1 MSEKGKNI
9 DWELA
14 ARVLNGEGDE
24 IDRGLLEQWLKADKT
39 NAEEWGRIKDSW
51 QKGGDV
57 LFLNQIDTD
66 AAWDKV
72 QHFTSGDSLAGKH
85 HSRFRIGNV
94 LAVAASFV
102 LVLGLSWFFLINQ
115 SPGKSSLIVSNTSR
129 EEMVLSDGSR
139 VTLNNSSK
147 FSCEQPFSSDE
158 RVMELNGEGY
168 FDVEGDQ
175 EWPFIIHTGD
185 VTIRVTGTSFN
196 VRAYPNLDITEVAV
210 LEGRVEVFPP
220 SRDDDMVALTQGQT
234 AYFDRKSRMLSVH
247 ESTNPNVL
255 SWITQQIRFEETSLK
270 NVTETLERVYGV
282 DVQLSDDVLGQQKLT
297 ARFSDNSLDFVLE
310 VVCTTFNLK
319 TQREGET
326 IFLTSA
332 EGDRSVEY

>member
-1 MSEKGKNI
+1 MSETGKNI

-24 IDRGLLEQWLKADKT
+24 IDRGLLEQWLKSDKA
-39 NAEEWGRIKDSW
+39 NAEEWGRINDSW
-51 QKGGDV
+51 KKGDDF

-66 AAWDKV
+66 AAWDNV
-72 QHFTSGDSLAGKH
+72 HRYTSGDSFAGKPQ
-85 HSRFRIGNV
+85 SRFSLRNV
-94 LAVAASFV
+94 LAVAASVV

-115 SPGKSSLIVSNTSR
+115 SVGKSSLIVSNTSR

-139 VTLNNSSK
+139 ITLNDRSK

-158 RVMELNGEGY
+158 RVVQLNGEGY
-168 FDVEGDQ
+168 FDVQGNL

-196 VRAYPNLDITEVAV
+196 VRAYPNLDITEIAV
-210 LEGRVEVFPP
+210 LEGRVEVIPP
-220 SRDDDMVALTQGQT
+220 SMEDMVILTQGQT
-234 AYFDRKSRMLSVH
+234 AYFDKKSRMLSVH
-247 ESTNPNVL
+247 ESTDPNIL
-255 SWITQQIRFEETSLK
+255 SWITQQIRFEETSLL

-282 DVQLSDDVLGQQKLT
+282 NIQLSDDVRGQQRLT
-297 ARFSDNSLDFVLE
+297 ASFSDNSLNFVLE

-326 IFLTSA
+326 IFLTSTS
-332 EGDRSVEY
+332 EQ